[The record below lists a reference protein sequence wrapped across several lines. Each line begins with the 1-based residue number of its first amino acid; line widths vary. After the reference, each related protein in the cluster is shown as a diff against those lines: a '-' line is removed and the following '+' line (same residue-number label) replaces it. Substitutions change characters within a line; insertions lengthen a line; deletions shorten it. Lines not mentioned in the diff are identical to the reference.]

1 MFWMFFI
8 VNLLIFE
15 DNIFLDI
22 CNDVIVVEV
31 CVKVFFEIDR
41 YDVGFFLEK
50 GKVDFIYGY
59 IIFWFE
65 FCVVVMVIDL
75 VDIISE

>member
-1 MFWMFFI
+1 MFCMFFI

-15 DNIFLDI
+15 DNIFLDV

-41 YDVGFFLEK
+41 YNVGFFLEK

-59 IIFWFE
+59 NIFWFE

>member
-1 MFWMFFI
+1 MFCMFFI

-15 DNIFLDI
+15 DNIFWDV

-41 YDVGFFLEK
+41 YNVGFFLEK

-59 IIFWFE
+59 NIFWFE
-65 FCVVVMVIDL
+65 LCVVVMVIDL